1 MKKINNLIVLVL
13 SIFIGSTFVFA
24 DEKYFYNNISIS
36 KEDYNNLINLGFTP
50 NEIENM
56 NEEEYN
62 INKAIEGRVV
72 SSITEYYETK
82 TEYDRNNTIISTTSK
97 KITGL
102 DYENKNNK
110 VDLKGYNGY
119 IETNYKKM
127 TTQIIQLQNSYRYK
141 ISLEWKTIPKNRNYD
156 IIGIGITSNVFIGS
170 SVIFQQN
177 YCLKNGNCATTGGI
191 IKKTATGGAALFQ
204 LPTSSSVNS
213 LSSYLY
219 FDVNKNTS
227 ATITELY
234 AYGDYAHSTT
244 SVNNISSSDYS
255 INTSGIAIGTKFTT
269 KFDEIPV
276 AKAYWQGNW

>member
-119 IETNYKKM
+119 IETN
-127 TTQIIQLQNSYRYK
+127 
-141 ISLEWKTIPKNRNYD
+141 
-156 IIGIGITSNVFIGS
+156 
-170 SVIFQQN
+170 
-177 YCLKNGNCATTGGI
+177 
-191 IKKTATGGAALFQ
+191 
-204 LPTSSSVNS
+204 
-213 LSSYLY
+213 
-219 FDVNKNTS
+219 
-227 ATITELY
+227 
-234 AYGDYAHSTT
+234 
-244 SVNNISSSDYS
+244 
-255 INTSGIAIGTKFTT
+255 
-269 KFDEIPV
+269 
-276 AKAYWQGNW
+276 